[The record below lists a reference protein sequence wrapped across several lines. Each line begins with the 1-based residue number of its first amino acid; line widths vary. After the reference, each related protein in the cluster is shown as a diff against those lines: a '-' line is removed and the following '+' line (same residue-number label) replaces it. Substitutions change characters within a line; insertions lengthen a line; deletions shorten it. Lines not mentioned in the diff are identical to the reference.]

1 MLKGIDRLRTDP
13 MVCRLLDGP
22 PVATVALFPG
32 GSPVTVRA
40 GEQVKF
46 KYRGRDYEADI
57 RSVEPWGWRCRP
69 VGRTG
74 WMSCSWDGIGAE
86 G

>member
-13 MVCRLLDGP
+13 MVCRLLNEP
-22 PVATVALFPG
+22 PVATVSLFPG
-32 GSPVTVRA
+32 GSPVIVRA
-40 GEQVKF
+40 GERVRF
-46 KYRGRDYEADI
+46 VYRGRDYEAEVLRI
-57 RSVEPWGWRCRP
+57 EPWGWRCRP
-69 VGRTG
+69 VGMSR